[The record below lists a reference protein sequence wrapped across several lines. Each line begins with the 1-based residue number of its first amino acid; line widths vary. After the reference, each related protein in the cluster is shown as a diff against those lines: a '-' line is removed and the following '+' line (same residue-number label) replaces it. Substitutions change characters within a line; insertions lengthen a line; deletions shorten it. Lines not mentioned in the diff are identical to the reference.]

1 MIALFALVF
10 FLTLGVSLAAFV
22 LETARAAQ
30 VSRILNR
37 WVIRAALP
45 ALVLQKIHAL
55 PEFSFS
61 SPEILLPVSQPWI
74 HFFLSMAVVTAAAR
88 LLGWSRSTWGALV
101 LTLGLGNT
109 SFVGIPLLRAIL
121 GPETL
126 GTAVLIDQLGSFLIL
141 SAVGAP
147 LAQAIAPRDDEE
159 GEGRHRSASASTFL
173 LRPLKFPPFLAL
185 LLALATRHLVYPEWM
200 GSVLG
205 AFASTLGPVALV
217 SVGLSMKWKALSRPE
232 VRQPLALALAFK
244 LLILPTLYWAVYSR
258 WAALYPEFSPMV
270 LKTLLLESAM
280 ASMITAGV
288 VAADNRLDPD
298 LAQLMVGVSIPLS
311 LVTVPLWAMVI

>member
-1 MIALFALVF
+1 ML
-10 FLTLGVSLAAFV
+10 LASFV
-22 LETARAAQ
+22 LESSRTVQ

-74 HFFLSMAVVTAAAR
+74 HFFLSMLIVTVAAKG
-88 LLGWSRSTWGALV
+88 LGWSRSTWGALV

-121 GPETL
+121 GPDSL

-141 SAVGAP
+141 SSVGAP
-147 LAQAIAPRDDEE
+147 LARAISPREKDQ
-159 GEGRHRSASASTFL
+159 GAGGRHSSSVVSFL
-173 LRPLKFPPFLAL
+173 LRPLKFPPFVAL
-185 LLALATRHLVYPEWM
+185 LLALGTRQVVFPEWIEAA
-200 GSVLG
+200 LE
-205 AFASTLGPVALV
+205 AFASTLGPTALV
-217 SVGLSMKWKALSRPE
+217 SVGLSMKWKALSRRE
-232 VRQPLALALAFK
+232 VRQPLGIGLAFK
-244 LLILPTLYWAVYSR
+244 LLILPALYGVIYSH
-258 WAALYPEFSPMV
+258 WAALYPGFSPLV

-298 LAQLMVGVSIPLS
+298 LAQLMVGLSIPLS
-311 LVTVPLWAMVI
+311 LVTVPLWSLVF